1 MLEKGLDFAPIQK
14 TLNEP
19 ELRKDFE
26 EFSRRFRCKWNFR
39 NKPTNN
45 FSEIPAC
52 SPKSGWKPPKGGG

>member
-26 EFSRRFRCKWNFR
+26 EFSRRMRCKWNFR
-39 NKPTNN
+39 NEPTNN
-45 FSEIPAC
+45 FSEISALDLNLDGNLLRTC
-52 SPKSGWKPPKGGG
+52 